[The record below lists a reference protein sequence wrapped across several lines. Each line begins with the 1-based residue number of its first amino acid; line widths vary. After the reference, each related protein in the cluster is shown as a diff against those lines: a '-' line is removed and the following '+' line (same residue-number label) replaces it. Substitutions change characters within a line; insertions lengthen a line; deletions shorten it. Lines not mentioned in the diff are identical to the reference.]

1 MKLFTAHDKEQ
12 DKTWLMGYYETL
24 EFIVLNKLDED
35 KSSFDFIFDVEND
48 GPQTLANR
56 FLVTQH
62 TAKTYR

>member
-1 MKLFTAHDKEQ
+1 
-12 DKTWLMGYYETL
+12 MGYYDTL

-35 KSSFDFIFDVEND
+35 KCSFDFIFDVEND
-48 GPQTLANR
+48 GPQKLANR